1 MTDAALQRTV
11 RRCTALVLLQLAVV
25 SAQLYDALGGG
36 GSTITT
42 WTTLPLVVG
51 ALGYL
56 FGSLLYTLVDGRGTA
71 AADAA

>member
-11 RRCTALVLLQLAVV
+11 RRCTALLLLQLGIV
-25 SAQLYDALGGG
+25 SAQLYDAFGSG

-56 FGSLLYTLVDGRGTA
+56 FSSLLNTLVYGRETTA
-71 AADAA
+71 NAA